1 MTTVCMDNRRN
12 QDSQPN
18 PTNHTY
24 HIISA
29 AVGKQNAPKKKKKT
43 TQNGLGRGHR
53 PDDTP
58 YPLVTMSTN
67 PLSNISNTK
76 TSENFWKLSS

>member
-1 MTTVCMDNRRN
+1 MDNRRN
-12 QDSQPN
+12 QDSQHN

-29 AVGKQNAPKKKKKT
+29 AVGKQNAPKKKKKKKS

-58 YPLVTMSTN
+58 YPLVTTC
-67 PLSNISNTK
+67 PQIH
-76 TSENFWKLSS
+76 